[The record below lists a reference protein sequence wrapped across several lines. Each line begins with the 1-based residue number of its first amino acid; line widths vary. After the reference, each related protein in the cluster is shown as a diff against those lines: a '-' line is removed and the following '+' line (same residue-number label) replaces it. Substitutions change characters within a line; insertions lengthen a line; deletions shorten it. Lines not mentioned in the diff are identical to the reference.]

1 VGITGRVRVF
11 ASFLTVATVAATL
24 LLAIPVG
31 TQAIPLLTEAVGET
45 AVLWNAP
52 DIAVANVLVRV
63 DVEDPLGAQASD
75 TRTVSLTLQS
85 PVALI
90 IAVLIAI
97 VLVLFLL
104 FGFLRARKKSAPPA
118 GPPPSPPVAPT
129 ILPPV
134 GAATVTPGLAPDKKV
149 CPRCHTMVNVIDVT
163 CFFCGYKFAEE
174 AKPPP

>member
-1 VGITGRVRVF
+1 MTGRVRVF

-45 AVLWNAP
+45 AVLWNTP
-52 DIAVANVLVRV
+52 DIAVPNVLVRV

-90 IAVLIAI
+90 IAVLI

-104 FGFLRARKKSAPPA
+104 FGFLRARK
-118 GPPPSPPVAPT
+118 
-129 ILPPV
+129 
-134 GAATVTPGLAPDKKV
+134 
-149 CPRCHTMVNVIDVT
+149 
-163 CFFCGYKFAEE
+163 
-174 AKPPP
+174 